1 MRKRGG
7 GGGGRGRGG
16 GGGGRERGGG
26 NVSIEGWECHAKSVA
41 TNLVAFRLMLLFRPS
56 VHPRR
61 YT

>member
-7 GGGGRGRGG
+7 GGRRGRGG

-26 NVSIEGWECHAKSVA
+26 NVSIEGWGCHAKSVA
-41 TNLVAFRLMLLFRPS
+41 TNLVAFRLTLLFRPS
-56 VHPRR
+56 VHLRR